1 MLKKL
6 TILMLVVAMLGTF
19 AGCKKAAPVEEM
31 VLKYNVGAEP
41 QYFDPRKAT
50 GIPEF
55 TMLLNLFDGLMR
67 YDNQGQIVPSVAESY
82 TVSPDGL
89 VWTFKLKDTKWSNGE
104 PLTAQDF
111 EYAWKTALSP
121 EIASEYSYQ
130 LYYIKNGEKYN
141 SGELTNADEVGVKAL
156 DDKTLEVTLEAPTP
170 YFTLLHFFHSP
181 HTFR

>member
-55 TMLLNLFDGLMR
+55 TMLLNLFDGLM
-67 YDNQGQIVPSVAESY
+67 
-82 TVSPDGL
+82 
-89 VWTFKLKDTKWSNGE
+89 
-104 PLTAQDF
+104 
-111 EYAWKTALSP
+111 
-121 EIASEYSYQ
+121 
-130 LYYIKNGEKYN
+130 
-141 SGELTNADEVGVKAL
+141 
-156 DDKTLEVTLEAPTP
+156 
-170 YFTLLHFFHSP
+170 
-181 HTFR
+181 